1 MAHPSHLYHT
11 HFGLLTDLYQ
21 LTMAYGYWQSG
32 LADREAVFHLS
43 FRQNPFEGEFA
54 VACGLDTALDILQE
68 YSFESNDLD
77 YLANLS
83 TDSGDPL
90 FPAEFLNHLASL
102 KFSCSVAAIPE
113 GTVVFPHEPLLRV
126 RGPLLQCQLL
136 ETLLL
141 TIINF
146 QTLIATKAARICRA
160 AEGDAVMEFGLRR
173 AQGIDGGVSASR
185 AAMIGGCRATSNVLA
200 GQLFD
205 VPVRG
210 THAHSWVMAFENELQ
225 AFQSYADAMPHNS
238 LLLVDTY
245 DTLNGVR
252 NAVKVGKKLR
262 EKGYHLAGIRLD
274 SGNLLELSL
283 AARRILNEH
292 GFPQAIIVASNDL
305 DEYEIDRLKRAGAAI
320 DTWGVGTRLITA
332 YDQPALSGVF
342 KLAAIRT
349 ESDDWRYCI
358 KRTEEIIKSS
368 TPGCLQVRRYLNQ
381 EQFVADTI
389 FDKWNAGP
397 SPTTT
402 LDMDTGEPTM
412 FRADDYVDLLQPVF
426 QMGQRIV
433 DSPSV
438 LDIQKRVR
446 EQLKMLPDEVQA
458 LRNAKRHTIGIEKS
472 LYDQKTRMM
481 LTDS

>member
-1 MAHPSHLYHT
+1 
-11 HFGLLTDLYQ
+11 
-21 LTMAYGYWQSG
+21 
-32 LADREAVFHLS
+32 
-43 FRQNPFEGEFA
+43 
-54 VACGLDTALDILQE
+54 
-68 YSFESNDLD
+68 
-77 YLANLS
+77 
-83 TDSGDPL
+83 
-90 FPAEFLNHLASL
+90 
-102 KFSCSVAAIPE
+102 
-113 GTVVFPHEPLLRV
+113 
-126 RGPLLQCQLL
+126 LLQCQLL

-160 AEGDAVMEFGLRR
+160 AEGDAVIELGLRR

-252 NAVKVGKKLR
+252 NAVKVGQKLR
-262 EKGYHLAGIRLD
+262 EKGYLLAGIRLD

-292 GFPQAIIVASNDL
+292 GFSQAIIVASNDL

-349 ESDDWRYCI
+349 ESDNWKYCI
-358 KRTEEIIKSS
+358 KRTEEVIKSS

-389 FDKWNAGP
+389 FDKWNASP
-397 SPTTT
+397 SPATT

-438 LDIQKRVR
+438 LDIQQRVR

-458 LRNAKRHTIGIEKS
+458 LRNAKRHIIGIEKS

-481 LTDS
+481 LTNS